1 MPELLDSL
9 PSESAIQNPAL
20 PGARIKKASD
30 IVSDFQTL
38 FDEDFMAAQDRA
50 RAQSMVDGDSPYSE
64 GELRRMG
71 IHGITNVNW
80 GDLTSAQREAE
91 QPFND
96 ILESMSSFGRV
107 PFRKGAVSDEQRN
120 RLERVIEEELYRLIT
135 KWDDFHFRW
144 TLNAHYFTM
153 WGVSFTYHDDH
164 LDWRWNVGSMQDF
177 KIPRG
182 TKASI
187 NELDRITCKV
197 SMQPSDL
204 YKKLPPEGVVIDN
217 GWNPKQILKSVNR
230 AQPKPLNTSDP
241 EALQAMYKDNA
252 VFAGNTAVVVEVVHM
267 WVKEL
272 DGSISHYIADYN
284 GKPDDADGFLYERRN
299 EFGSMQQFINAYLY
313 GVGTNGDL
321 HSIRGNAYALFSSAY
336 ALNKLRC
343 AFLDKARDEATTFL
357 STENEDATI
366 DTMLTPR
373 GPYFQVN
380 TGTTFVERKTP
391 PAAHALVPA
400 ISAMTDVFRM
410 RTGGMAPSSTSSMD
424 RGQKTKYELQRRDEM
439 DGKMSSDV
447 LRRFFTAWGRDY
459 KEVVRRVSNPD
470 LTVEHPGG
478 AEVMEFRRRCVELGV
493 PEEALFQL
501 DYDNI
506 SLNMGI
512 GKGSTSERRASLG
525 YLNEFA
531 MPRLD
536 PAGQRTLLRDSI
548 ASYTDARYALELV
561 PEEEGQRPPIDQQ
574 IANMENQL
582 MQLGVAPV
590 LEPNQDHVVHCGTH
604 ILLLQDLN
612 EKITVA
618 AVELQDVIP
627 QMQVAAEHATAHMEF
642 IDPMSEPYPVFK
654 EALQQL
660 NEVITNGAKHIAG
673 EERKAQKAAAMGQP
687 APDTAGTPPGIEMQ
701 AADARARLES
711 MQQESVFKL
720 QAKEAETKQKLAI
733 NDAFAAQKI
742 KHAELLNRVKMQT
755 STRTPAPRK

>member
-9 PSESAIQNPAL
+9 PSEPAIQNPAL

-30 IVSDFQTL
+30 IVSDYQTL

-64 GELRRMG
+64 DELRRNG

-80 GDLTSAQREAE
+80 GDLTAAQREAE

-107 PFRKGAVSDEQRN
+107 PFRKGAVPLEQAN
-120 RLERVIEEELYRLIT
+120 RLERVVEEELHRLIT

-177 KIPRG
+177 KLPRG

-187 NELDRITCKV
+187 NAVDRITCKV

-204 YKKLPPEGVVIDN
+204 YRKLQSADIIEG
-217 GWNPKQILKSVNR
+217 GWNREQIIKSVNR

-252 VFAGNTAVVVEVVHM
+252 VFAGNTTVVVEVVHE

-272 DGSISHYIADYN
+272 DGSVSHYIADYN
-284 GKPDDADGFLYERRN
+284 GKPDDQDAFLYERRN
-299 EFGSMQQFINAYLY
+299 EYGSMAQFINAYLY
-313 GVGTNGDL
+313 GVGTNGDF
-321 HSIRGNAYALFSSAY
+321 HSIRGNAYALFSSAF

-343 AFLDKARDEATTFL
+343 AFVDKARDEATTFL

-380 TGTTFVERKTP
+380 TGTTFVERTTP
-391 PAAHALVPA
+391 PAAHNLVPA

-410 RTGGMAPSSTSSMD
+410 RTGGMAPSSSSVMD

-470 LTVEHPGG
+470 LTADHPGG
-478 AEVMEFRRRCVELGV
+478 AEVMDFRNRCIENGV

-512 GKGSTSERRASLG
+512 GKGSTSERRSALG

-604 ILLLQDLN
+604 ILLLQDMN

-720 QAKEAETKQKLAI
+720 QAKQAEATQKLAI
-733 NDAFAAQKI
+733 NDAMAAQKI

-755 STRTPAPRK
+755 PTRTPAK